1 MEALRTQK
9 NIFDEIVAGILEILK
24 EDAVAI
30 ILYGSV
36 ARGTENQES
45 DVDIAIIIRQKL
57 SREKREA
64 LDNFL
69 GDMDLKHDKLFSAV
83 DIDENK
89 FETWKNVIPFYQ
101 NVSREGIVLW
111 KAA

>member
-1 MEALRTQK
+1 MSETVFKELVT
-9 NIFDEIVAGILEILK
+9 GILEILK
-24 EDAVAI
+24 EDALSI

-36 ARGTENQES
+36 ARGTDTEKS
-45 DVDIAIIIRQKL
+45 DVDIAVLIRQQIPRNT
-57 SREKREA
+57 REQ
-64 LDNFL
+64 LDDFL
-69 GDMDLKHDKLFSAV
+69 GDLDLKYDKVFSVV
-83 DIDENK
+83 DITENK